1 MELKENKEP
10 SIIVPTSTII
20 DDNSPTSLPESL
32 NTCVDPF
39 VNLVFSVFLVFVEIF
54 FSCCL
59 GSLPLEPFILT
70 KTYNNS
76 RKKNMSYVLSLSALR
91 FI

>member
-1 MELKENKEP
+1 MDNIWLMELKENKEP

-20 DDNSPTSLPESL
+20 DDSSPTSLPESL

-70 KTYNNS
+70 KT
-76 RKKNMSYVLSLSALR
+76 
-91 FI
+91 